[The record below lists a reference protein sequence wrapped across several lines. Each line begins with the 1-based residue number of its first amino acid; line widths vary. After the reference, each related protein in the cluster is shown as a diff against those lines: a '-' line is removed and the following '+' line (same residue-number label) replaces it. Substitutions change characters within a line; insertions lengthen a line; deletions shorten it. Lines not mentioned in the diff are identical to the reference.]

1 MNAFSLCFFKVMKSG
16 SEVESCF
23 KMCANSL
30 KPVLKE
36 IKQRELK
43 EQDKD
48 KKEILN
54 ILIER
59 FQQYEN

>member
-1 MNAFSLCFFKVMKSG
+1 
-16 SEVESCF
+16 
-23 KMCANSL
+23 MCVNSL